1 MDRSGIDELSER
13 LAGQVIVVEP
23 GPDKSDLEKIAL
35 GHGATVEQ
43 NAVKGRT
50 TKYITVRGS
59 VMIVLCG
66 IEFFKLPEQTLAQT
80 LAISSFQTGG
90 KLRSRAVIK
99 SEMCDV
105 LKQDWLWDCSQ
116 DYRDPRPSDMV
127 VTTPATDA
135 LFRTRFGHFSQF
147 CSLYF

>member
-50 TKYITVRGS
+50 TKYITVRICYDCTLSPQYKGHQLQGS
-59 VMIVLCG
+59 VV
-66 IEFFKLPEQTLAQT
+66 KLLAKT
-80 LAISSFQTGG
+80 MMLIS
-90 KLRSRAVIK
+90 KILEMVI
-99 SEMCDV
+99 
-105 LKQDWLWDCSQ
+105 
-116 DYRDPRPSDMV
+116 R
-127 VTTPATDA
+127 
-135 LFRTRFGHFSQF
+135 H
-147 CSLYF
+147 

>member
-50 TKYITVRGS
+50 TKYITVRICYDCTLRDRVFQAARANTGTNTGDFFISDGRKTAIAGS
-59 VMIVLCG
+59 DKV
-66 IEFFKLPEQTLAQT
+66 
-80 LAISSFQTGG
+80 
-90 KLRSRAVIK
+90 
-99 SEMCDV
+99 
-105 LKQDWLWDCSQ
+105 
-116 DYRDPRPSDMV
+116 
-127 VTTPATDA
+127 
-135 LFRTRFGHFSQF
+135 
-147 CSLYF
+147 

>member
-50 TKYITVRGS
+50 TKYITVR
-59 VMIVLCG
+59 ICYDCTLRD
-66 IEFFKLPEQTLAQT
+66 IIFFSCQSKHWHKHWRFLH
-80 LAISSFQTGG
+80 F
-90 KLRSRAVIK
+90 RRA
-99 SEMCDV
+99 ENCDRR
-105 LKQDWLWDCSQ
+105 Q
-116 DYRDPRPSDMV
+116 
-127 VTTPATDA
+127 
-135 LFRTRFGHFSQF
+135 
-147 CSLYF
+147 

>member
-50 TKYITVRGS
+50 TKSI
-59 VMIVLCG
+59 I
-66 IEFFKLPEQTLAQT
+66 LA
-80 LAISSFQTGG
+80 
-90 KLRSRAVIK
+90 
-99 SEMCDV
+99 
-105 LKQDWLWDCSQ
+105 
-116 DYRDPRPSDMV
+116 
-127 VTTPATDA
+127 
-135 LFRTRFGHFSQF
+135 
-147 CSLYF
+147 